1 MRSSSAPAGDKGVSV
16 WHLRYLF
23 RFGWVLGCVSNGIL
37 GGFTSHAGT
46 IFVVERVNRNAL
58 AGVDA
63 PTCAWRI
70 IICPSADI
78 VVRGRDE
85 LCRSHMPVFAGVAV
99 HGHHHGRRA
108 ERLMDRT
115 GDRIVGVQER
125 HKSRDARTEAHKS
138 VGERTQRKGSS

>member
-1 MRSSSAPAGDKGVSV
+1 MRSSSAPAGDKGVIV

-46 IFVVERVNRNAL
+46 IFVVERVNRNAS

-78 VVRGRDE
+78 VVRSEEHTSE
-85 LCRSHMPVFAGVAV
+85 LQSLMRISYAVFCLQKKTSH
-99 HGHHHGRRA
+99 
-108 ERLMDRT
+108 
-115 GDRIVGVQER
+115 IY
-125 HKSRDARTEAHKS
+125 K
-138 VGERTQRKGSS
+138 RK